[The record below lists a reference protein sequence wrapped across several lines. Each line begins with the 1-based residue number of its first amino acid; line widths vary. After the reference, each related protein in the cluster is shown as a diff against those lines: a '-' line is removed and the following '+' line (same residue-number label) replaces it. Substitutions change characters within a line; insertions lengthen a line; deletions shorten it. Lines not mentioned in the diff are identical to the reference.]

1 VSTFE
6 IACEHCGSRYLIP
19 LELRDRVLGATL
31 NCAWC
36 LREWT
41 PLPVERRAGQPSP
54 HFPGAPTL
62 PLHPYLQ
69 AGAYGGAPPPA
80 APAESPVV
88 RSTTQFVRVGNVA
101 ALSSLRVAA
110 AGPDLDYK
118 KVFELG
124 DASFL
129 IGRRGCHLDLPY
141 AHDLPERAIRIRR
154 AETGFQFEGIGGYL
168 VPIGTIAVPSG
179 RIEPGARLDLVFG
192 PYRVAMKGSTTPG
205 EPLADLEAGA
215 RAAPAPAPPPVAPRP
230 APPPVPAPPS
240 GDMSQTVRDFSAFGA
255 AARRYSDPLESLDVG
270 LLHLDPPYA
279 GETVWLK
286 KSPTIVGR
294 TAGDIVLKD
303 SRVSGKHAQIEV
315 LGIDQYSI
323 KDLASTNGTTVNER
337 PTSTTR
343 LKDGDVVGFG
353 GVKLQFVARAKKRKD

>member
-1 VSTFE
+1 MSTFE
-6 IACEHCGSRYLIP
+6 IVCEHCGSRYVIP

-31 NCAWC
+31 TCAWC
-36 LREWT
+36 TREWT
-41 PLPVERRAGQPSP
+41 PLPVERRAGAPSP

-69 AGAYGGAPPPA
+69 ANAYGGAAA
-80 APAESPVV
+80 APAESPVA
-88 RSTTQFVRVGNVA
+88 RSTTQLVRVGNVA
-101 ALSSLRVAA
+101 ALASLRVAA

-118 KVFELG
+118 RIFDLG
-124 DASFL
+124 DTSFL
-129 IGRRGCHLDLPY
+129 IGRKGCHLDLPY

-154 AETGFQFEGIGGYL
+154 AENGFQFEGIGGYL

-179 RIEPGARLDLVFG
+179 RIEPGARLDLTFG

-205 EPLADLEAGA
+205 ESLPDLETA
-215 RAAPAPAPPPVAPRP
+215 AAPPPPPVAPRP
-230 APPPVPAPPS
+230 AAPPPPIPAPPS
-240 GDMSQTVRDFSAFGA
+240 GNMSETVRDFSAFGI

-270 LLHLDPPYA
+270 LLHLDPPFQ
-279 GETVWLK
+279 GETLWLK

-294 TAGDIVLKD
+294 TSGDILLKD
-303 SRVSGKHAQIEV
+303 SRVSGKHAQIEI

-337 PTSTTR
+337 PASTTR
-343 LKDGDVVGFG
+343 LKDGDVLGFG
-353 GVKLQFVARAKKRKD
+353 GVRLQFVARAKQRKA